1 MPSAPKWLFDAVDL
15 IITKLSS
22 ITISSIERLS
32 PSLKRIQFKGDF
44 SKINF
49 PVGAYI
55 DFRVNATDA
64 RRYTVSHVDIENGIL
79 DLIVHLH
86 GRGSGSQFMDSLK
99 EGDVIDL
106 NRPRSERNYYAKS
119 AQRLLIFGDE
129 TSLGLAC
136 AFLPKLKQSG
146 HHFLYYLELDDENW
160 QVPEQLGLE
169 NFLVFPKDGSFQNEE
184 WLNQLPI
191 FQQPEW
197 NEAHYVLTGNVRSA
211 QAFKKAIKHK
221 TNGKIFLHGYWLE
234 GKKGL

>member
-22 ITISSIERLS
+22 ITINNVELLS
-32 PSLKRIQFKGDF
+32 ASLKRIRFKGDF

-64 RRYTVSHVDIENGIL
+64 RRYTISKVDLEKGIL
-79 DLIVHLH
+79 EIIVHLH
-86 GRGSGSQFMDSLK
+86 GDGPGSHFMNSLK
-99 EGDVIDL
+99 QGDVIDL

-119 AQRLLIFGDE
+119 AERLLIFGDE

-136 AFLPKLKQSG
+136 AFLPELKKRG
-146 HHFLYYLELDDENW
+146 HQYLYHLELDEENW
-160 QVPEQLGLE
+160 NVPEQLGLE
-169 NFLVFPKDGSFQNEE
+169 HFSIFPKNGSFQNEA
-184 WLNQLPI
+184 WLDQLAI
-191 FQQPEW
+191 FHHPEW
-197 NEAHYVLTGNVRSA
+197 QHAHYVLTGNATSA
-211 QAFKKAIKHK
+211 QAFKKAIKRN
-221 TNGKIFLHGYWLE
+221 TNGKIFLHGYWLA